1 MNNWTAWVG
10 VKFGTLTVEK
20 YLGYQDRGSAYFLVR
35 CDCGKTKKVTIWE
48 FKKGKEKSCGL
59 LRCKAKVKGLTGA
72 PKPPET
78 ITQQDETASA
88 NNNIKSTGSVIAKK
102 VGGSATI
109 ILPDNQK
116 LQLVTWKNDNMWVLY
131 RPMRADE
138 QAETYT
144 YQEDSKFGLIE
155 AKITIREVKR

>member
-59 LRCKAKVKGLTGA
+59 LRCKAKVKELTGT

-78 ITQQDETASA
+78 ITQQDETVSA
-88 NNNIKSTGSVIAKK
+88 LEARIHPKYFCKAVAPECTISTLLHICCCECDRPCKRCEN
-102 VGGSATI
+102 T
-109 ILPDNQK
+109 PDK
-116 LQLVTWKNDNMWVLY
+116 CGARRRK
-131 RPMRADE
+131 
-138 QAETYT
+138 
-144 YQEDSKFGLIE
+144 
-155 AKITIREVKR
+155 

>member
-1 MNNWTAWVG
+1 MDKEEVRRYWRHQKRMTALKVICLSLVGAALLIVGCGETAEEIEANNA
-10 VKFGTLTVEK
+10 KSRAAVE
-20 YLGYQDRGSAYFLVR
+20 A
-35 CDCGKTKKVTIWE
+35 
-48 FKKGKEKSCGL
+48 
-59 LRCKAKVKGLTGA
+59 
-72 PKPPET
+72 
-78 ITQQDETASA
+78 ASA

-109 ILPDNQK
+109 TLPHNQK

>member
-59 LRCKAKVKGLTGA
+59 LRCKAKVKGLTGT
-72 PKPPET
+72 PKPPDCV
-78 ITQQDETASA
+78 I
-88 NNNIKSTGSVIAKK
+88 STLLHICCCECDRPCKRCEN
-102 VGGSATI
+102 T
-109 ILPDNQK
+109 PQK
-116 LQLVTWKNDNMWVLY
+116 CG
-131 RPMRADE
+131 A
-138 QAETYT
+138 
-144 YQEDSKFGLIE
+144 
-155 AKITIREVKR
+155 RERRK